1 MLDDLYQELIL
12 DHGKKPR
19 NFGDLPGATHEAE
32 GYNPF
37 CGDQVHVRL
46 ILSGDR
52 IDSIRFVGC
61 GCAIST
67 ASSSMMT
74 EAVKGRTVAE
84 ARELFSRFREAVTLE
99 QEPDVETL
107 GQLICL
113 AGVKQYPNRIKCA
126 TLAWHALDQALKGQG
141 ARVSTEEES

>member
-19 NFGDLPGATHEAE
+19 NFGDLPGATHQAE

-46 ILSGDR
+46 ILSEGR
-52 IDSIRFVGC
+52 IEAIQFEGC

-67 ASSSMMT
+67 ASGSMMT
-74 EAVKGRTVAE
+74 EAVKGKSVEE
-84 ARELFSRFREAVTLE
+84 AQRLFSRFRQAVTC
-99 QEPDVETL
+99 QEEADDEAL

-126 TLAWHALDQALKGQG
+126 TLAWHALDQALKGEEAQ
-141 ARVSTEEES
+141 VSTEEPR